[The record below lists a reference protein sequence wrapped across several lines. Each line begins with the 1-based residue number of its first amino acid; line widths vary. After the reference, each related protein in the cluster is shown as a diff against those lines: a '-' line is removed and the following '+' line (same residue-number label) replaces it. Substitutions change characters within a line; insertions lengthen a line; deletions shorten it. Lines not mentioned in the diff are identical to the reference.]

1 MKKRAFAII
10 HNGFGTESVIEMEN
24 VSDYKWKE
32 IIGVEG
38 EIPAGPGI
46 HYKQGTGRRYAS
58 VYVEDENGRV
68 FFGGNRNCQS
78 MSFESALAVARK
90 DEK

>member
-1 MKKRAFAII
+1 MRAFAII
-10 HNGFGTESVIEMEN
+10 HNGFGTESVIVMEN
-24 VSDYKWKE
+24 VSDYNWKK

-38 EIPAGPGI
+38 EIPACPGI

-58 VYVEDENGRV
+58 VYVEDKNGRV

-78 MSFESALAVARK
+78 MSFASAVAAAA
-90 DEK
+90 DDLL